1 MRGTVCLGGE
11 RGSLHRMVWKWSSRT
26 GLVLAL
32 TVYPLTEICC
42 QPVSDSYK
50 AVRPSR
56 SRGKQRASGHAG
68 WDKSTLRIFD
78 NMPWSAVKMLMGLM
92 DSVQD
97 GLDWFASCMPPGMNE
112 VDTKHMRTGKEILDR
127 LNEEHGKLEKEVSL
141 LKGELQATRDNLVAL
156 TLENK
161 GLEHKLATSREAV
174 LILEQDRKQL
184 QALLEDKCRLQEE
197 NARLKREI
205 GALQELLE
213 YAAEHVVEE
222 LGTQALEEDVK
233 MDFRPQ
239 YGEDPPPSLSDLR
252 TGF

>member
-1 MRGTVCLGGE
+1 MAG
-11 RGSLHRMVWKWSSRT
+11 KWSPRT

-32 TVYPLTEICC
+32 TVYPLTEICS

-50 AVRPSR
+50 TA
-56 SRGKQRASGHAG
+56 QRNRNSEKRKNSGYAD
-68 WDKSTLRIFD
+68 WDKSTLGIFD
-78 NMPWSAVKMLMGLM
+78 NMPWKAVKMLMGLM

-97 GLDWFASCMPPGMNE
+97 GFNWFNSCMPPGMSE

-127 LNEEHGKLEKEVSL
+127 LNEEHGRLEKEVSV

-161 GLEHKLATSREAV
+161 ALEHKLATSREAV

-222 LGTQALEEDVK
+222 LGSQALEEDVK
-233 MDFRPQ
+233 VDMRPY
-239 YGEDPPPSLSDLR
+239 YGEDPPTSSSEIR
-252 TGF
+252 MGF